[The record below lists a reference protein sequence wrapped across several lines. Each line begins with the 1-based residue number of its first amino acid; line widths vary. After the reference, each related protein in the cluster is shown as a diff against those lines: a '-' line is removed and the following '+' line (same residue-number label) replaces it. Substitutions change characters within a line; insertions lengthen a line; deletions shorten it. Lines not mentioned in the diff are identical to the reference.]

1 MEVLGNVSQKQSGN
15 IIVLD
20 NCTGILLE
28 LNNLGMVLVLSYGHI
43 YTLVPGTNHQTGFSL
58 ISWGKLKFKKRNKNK
73 K

>member
-1 MEVLGNVSQKQSGN
+1 MEVLGNGSQKQSGN

-43 YTLVPGTNHQTGFSL
+43 YTLVPGTNLGL
-58 ISWGKLKFKKRNKNK
+58 N
-73 K
+73 